1 MKIMDKI
8 PRKLATIM
16 GTGKSERG
24 FTLIELMI
32 AILIGFLITLAL
44 VAVFLN
50 ISRTNREMAKTNNQI
65 EGARFALQILKDDVI
80 HAGFWGPFVPAFDE
94 LIATGVPGDAPTAVP
109 DPCLLYNVTN
119 WNAAY
124 LQNLA
129 GIVVQAYDAIP
140 ATCNTGG
147 NWPKIDAT
155 TRQANTDVLVVR
167 HAETCVVGDTGCEA
181 LTTNKLYVQASGCAT
196 EIAAGN
202 RYIVAKAG
210 GSPGPFTLTNR
221 DCTTV
226 APLRKFTSSIYYVR
240 SFARTP
246 GDGIPTLMRSQF
258 GLVAGVPAFMPPV
271 ELVEGIEGFR
281 VELGIDSLSKT
292 GASVNYTQAIAWQDP
307 ASYTT
312 PTNRGDGS
320 PDGAFIHCTTPPT
333 APCTVAALTDVVAV
347 KLHVLA
353 RAETPSPEYTD
364 TKTYVLGGA
373 TLGPFNDKYK
383 RHVFS
388 TSVRLNNVSGRRE
401 TP

>member
-1 MKIMDKI
+1 MKIMNTNSKKFVTATDS
-8 PRKLATIM
+8 RKAYQ
-16 GTGKSERG
+16 G

-65 EGARFALQILKDDVI
+65 EGARFALQILRDDVI

-109 DPCLLYNVTN
+109 DPCLPYTAAN
-119 WNAAY
+119 WNATY
-124 LQNLA
+124 LRNLA

-147 NWPKIDAT
+147 NWPKIDT
-155 TRQANTDVLVVR
+155 STRQANTDVLVVR
-167 HAETCVVGDTGCEA
+167 HAETCLAGDAGCEA
-181 LTTNKLYVQASGCAT
+181 LTTNKLYIQASGCAT

-202 RYIVAKAG
+202 RYLVAQATG
-210 GSPGPFTLTNR
+210 PLPGPFTLTNR

-226 APLRKFTSSIYYVR
+226 APVRKFTSSIYYVR
-240 SFARTP
+240 NFARTP

-292 GASVNYTQAIAWQDP
+292 GASVNYAQAISWQDP
-307 ASYTT
+307 ANLTT
-312 PTNRGDGS
+312 PTNRGDGT
-320 PDGAFIHCTTPPT
+320 PDGAFVHCTTAT
-333 APCTVAALTDVVAV
+333 PCTAAQLTDAVVV
-347 KLHVLA
+347 RIHVLA
-353 RAETPSPEYTD
+353 RAETPSIEYTD

-373 TLGPFNDKYK
+373 TMGPFNDKYK

-388 TSVRLNNVSGRRE
+388 TTVRLNNVSGRRE